1 MEAFMILEK
10 MSDFFDKRKVGYD
23 EHMLNDVEGCRNG
36 YDVLASLVPDSTES
50 MLDLGCGTGLELAPI
65 FDRLPTLHVTGIDM
79 CEGMLRLLREKYRG
93 KDITL
98 INASYLGYDFGK
110 EMYDTAISFETMHHM
125 THSEKLSVYSAVY
138 GALKAGGTYIEGDYM
153 VRTQAEED
161 HFFAENARLRKE
173 QGIPDGEFYHYDTP
187 CTVDN
192 QIMLLRKAGFLDV
205 GEIWCEGN
213 TVILRAVK

>member
-1 MEAFMILEK
+1 MILEK

-23 EHMLNDVEGCRNG
+23 EHMLNNVEGCKNG
-36 YDVLASLVPDSTES
+36 YEVLASLVSDSSEAI
-50 MLDLGCGTGLELAPI
+50 LDLGCGTGLELASI
-65 FDRLPTLHVTGIDM
+65 FDRLPAVHVTGIDM
-79 CEGMLRLLREKYRG
+79 CEGMLRLLREKYHG

-125 THSEKLSVYSAVY
+125 THSEKLSVYSAVCD
-138 GALKAGGTYIEGDYM
+138 ALKAGGTYIEGDYM

-161 HFFAENARLRKE
+161 FFFAESARLRSE
-173 QGIPDGEFYHYDTP
+173 QRIPDGEFYHYDTP

-192 QIMLLRKAGFLDV
+192 QIMLLKKAGFSDV
-205 GEIWCEGN
+205 EEIWCEGN
-213 TVILRAVK
+213 TVILTSRK